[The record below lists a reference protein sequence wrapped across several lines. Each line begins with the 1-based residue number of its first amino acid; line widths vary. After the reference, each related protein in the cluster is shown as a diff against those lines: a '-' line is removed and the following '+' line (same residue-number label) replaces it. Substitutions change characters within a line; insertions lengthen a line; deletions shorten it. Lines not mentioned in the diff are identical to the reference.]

1 MSRTHDAEPVTD
13 LSGLT
18 SGTQRFGRRISHDR
32 PQWWR
37 AASWMMRMHAYL
49 GLWFW
54 GVVLALALVAALV
67 LSRTVGIEVSILQF
81 AAHGA
86 LWYPFSLMITVT
98 VVHLTS
104 HVGNGMTR
112 RSFVRAALLTVVA
125 TGLAYGLVMAVG
137 LAVEGA
143 LYDGVGWPHA
153 HVATTGPDVR
163 HVVAPW
169 SLGLPATAFV
179 YAVRTAG
186 GAVAGLLV
194 GMTYYRLGG
203 LRGTLLLPLTVLP
216 AIVSQDDLAA
226 RADDALGLSLPSYT
240 LATLAVLALAAWAF
254 WRLTRHAPLAHPRS

>member
-1 MSRTHDAEPVTD
+1 MSRTRDAAPVTD
-13 LSGLT
+13 LTGLT
-18 SGTQRFGRRISHDR
+18 GGSLRYGRRVPHSR

-37 AASWMMRMHAYL
+37 AASWMVRMHAYL

-54 GVVLALALVAALV
+54 AIVLVVALTAAGVVSRVAQ
-67 LSRTVGIEVSILQF
+67 IEVSILQF

-86 LWYPFSLMITVT
+86 LWFPFSLMITV
-98 VVHLTS
+98 VAVQLTA

-112 RSFVRAALLTVVA
+112 GSFVRAALLAAAA
-125 TGLAYGLVMAVG
+125 TGLTYGSVLAVG

-143 LYDGVGWPHA
+143 IYDGVGWPHL
-153 HVATTGPDVR
+153 HVATTGPGADD
-163 HVVAPW
+163 VVAPW
-169 SLGLPATAFV
+169 SLGLPTSAFV

-194 GMTYYRLGG
+194 GITYYRLGG

-216 AIVSQDDLAA
+216 AIVGQDDLAA
-226 RADDALGLSLPSYT
+226 RAADAVGVSLPLYT

-254 WRLTRHAPLAHPRS
+254 SRLTRNAPVAHPRS

>member
-1 MSRTHDAEPVTD
+1 
-13 LSGLT
+13 
-18 SGTQRFGRRISHDR
+18 
-32 PQWWR
+32 
-37 AASWMMRMHAYL
+37 MMRMHAYL

-54 GVVLALALVAALV
+54 GVVLVLALLAALV
-67 LSRTVGIEVSILQF
+67 LSRTVDIQVSILQF

-86 LWYPFSLMITVT
+86 LWFPFSLMITVT
-98 VVHLTS
+98 VVHLSS

-112 RSFVRAALLTVVA
+112 RSFVRAALLTAGA
-125 TGLAYGLVMAVG
+125 TGLAYGSVMAVG

-143 LYDGVGWPHA
+143 VYDGAGWPHE
-153 HVATTGPDVR
+153 HIATTGPDAR
-163 HVVAPW
+163 AVVAPW
-169 SLGLPATAFV
+169 SLGLPASAFV

-226 RADDALGLSLPSYT
+226 RAADAVGLSLALYT

-254 WRLTRHAPLAHPRS
+254 SGLTRNAPVAPPRS